1 MGGIRVFYF
10 MGLESHTLE
19 LTWYNYWL
27 PKRNFDWL
35 IVSITPK
42 LIVYSFSR
50 TVQLPLKTSK
60 AAVDGLICFQFACV
74 FCHLLTD
81 TVNVTL
87 QITRTKVPSSDTT
100 YVCQV
105 FDLPS
110 DKPYHMFGTK
120 PIIDNPYV
128 MHHTIMY
135 GCTDDV
141 GEWAKLLTSRAIE
154 LHILQWHALS

>member
-1 MGGIRVFYF
+1 M
-10 MGLESHTLE
+10 
-19 LTWYNYWL
+19 NYCL
-27 PKRNFDWL
+27 PNQNLDWL

-42 LIVYSFSR
+42 HIVYSFSR
-50 TVQLPLKTSK
+50 TGQLILKTSK
-60 AAVDGLICFQFACV
+60 AAVDGLICFQFASV
-74 FCHLLTD
+74 FCRLLTD

-141 GEWAKLLTSRAIE
+141 GEWAKLLTIWVAYFAVTC
-154 LHILQWHALS
+154 ILIDVLGRPVLYMNFVMLTNC